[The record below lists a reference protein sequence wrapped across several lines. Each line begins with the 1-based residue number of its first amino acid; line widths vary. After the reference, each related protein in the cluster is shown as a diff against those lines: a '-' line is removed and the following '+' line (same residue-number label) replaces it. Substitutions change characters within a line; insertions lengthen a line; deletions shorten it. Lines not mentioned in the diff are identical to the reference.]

1 MKKISDVKEAKD
13 NHSLKAIPKSFKYA
27 SSGIFKALVICRN
40 LKIHYFVGLIAIGFG
55 FYFSLELLEWAVI
68 LLTITLVVTLE
79 MMNTAIEKVVDLLTE
94 KYHILA
100 LIAKDVAAGAVLI
113 ASVVA
118 FIIGALIFGPYL
130 LILLR
135 G

>member
-1 MKKISDVKEAKD
+1 MRKISDAKEK
-13 NHSLKAIPKSFKYA
+13 HTFKALRKSFKYA
-27 SSGIFKALVICRN
+27 LNGVFTALKICRN
-40 LKIHYFVGLIAIGFG
+40 LKIHYFMAIMAIVAG
-55 FYFSLELLEWAVI
+55 FYFDIERLELAVV

-79 MMNTAIEKVVDLLTE
+79 MINTAIEKAVDLLTE

-100 LIAKDVAAGAVLI
+100 LIAKDVSAGAVLI
-113 ASVVA
+113 ASIVA

-130 LILLR
+130 VALF